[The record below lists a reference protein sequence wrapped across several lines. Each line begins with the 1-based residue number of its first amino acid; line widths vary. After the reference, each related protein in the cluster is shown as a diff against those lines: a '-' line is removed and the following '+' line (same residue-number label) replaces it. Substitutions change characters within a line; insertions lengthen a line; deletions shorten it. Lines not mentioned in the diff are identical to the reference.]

1 MLTVLALAL
10 LDQVLVL
17 DVLVASLAVEPGS
30 GSQGDFN
37 FKVFHKIYLKQPEGP
52 LCPTT
57 QYRFIIS
64 NIPCLDWLPA
74 STC

>member
-30 GSQGDFN
+30 GSQGEI
-37 FKVFHKIYLKQPEGP
+37 FKLTF
-52 LCPTT
+52 
-57 QYRFIIS
+57 S
-64 NIPCLDWLPA
+64 
-74 STC
+74 